1 MTPEIIMTNG
11 SMAVFYVNNY
21 KGWNCKEGDTLTFS
35 FEKYK
40 SETVQKQTFVIGY
53 IVMELCMKGEHEKYS
68 RKLHINYQRGW

>member
-1 MTPEIIMTNG
+1 MKILFYLHLKGVANENIVLPSSISEFEVKNEVTPEIIMTNG

-40 SETVQKQTFVIGY
+40 SETVQKQ
-53 IVMELCMKGEHEKYS
+53 
-68 RKLHINYQRGW
+68 